1 MTKVRIKKLLVD
13 IPSALLMMICFTAA
27 LFIVLNVAELIGKIA
42 HERKEINR
50 FKYSIDTLLDIYDS
64 KKQVEDLLEYL
75 GNKQANIYL
84 TDIKVFIN
92 DEPVNYVCNIVLN
105 TNEDFNF
112 KSLHGDKINIYQD
125 DSGCVLIGQTMAEY
139 LTDVYNN
146 NTEIQIL
153 GQSLPVIDIM
163 QNNMSGGIDNS
174 VWIIWDKIPLF
185 AKETL
190 LQVIEEQLLLRV
202 SFKSDMPLN
211 EIYDDFS
218 FTMSEEWGS
227 QPIVFEASYD
237 GAYQNLWHQSYGA
250 LYNGL
255 SLFFAIAAILVAV
268 KLWLLRRQKEIV
280 IRIIYGYSTMKIASV
295 LLIDILK
302 IIGMAMAFAYVLQ
315 FIYCYVFDVS
325 INITSQLPVKSGIV
339 LLGVILLM
347 MLMFDRLVRQIG
359 KTSIVEGLG
368 RDNL

>member
-1 MTKVRIKKLLVD
+1 MTRVRMKKLFID
-13 IPSALLMMICFTAA
+13 IPSALMMMICFTTA

-50 FKYSIDTLLDIYDS
+50 FEYSIDTLLDIYDS
-64 KKQVEDLLEYL
+64 KKPVNDLLEYL
-75 GNKQANIYL
+75 MGNKQANIYL

-92 DEPVNYVCNIVLN
+92 DEPVNYVCNIILN
-105 TNEDFNF
+105 TYEDFNF
-112 KSLHGDKINIYQD
+112 KSFLGDKINIYQD
-125 DSGCVLIGQTMAEY
+125 NIGCVLIGQTMAEY
-139 LTDVYNN
+139 LTNVYNN
-146 NTEIQIL
+146 NTEIQIS
-153 GQSLPVIDIM
+153 GQSLPVIDIL

-174 VWIIWDKIPLF
+174 VWIIWDKIPLY

-190 LQVIEEQLLLRV
+190 LQVIAEQLLLRV
-202 SFKSDMPLN
+202 SFKSNMPLN
-211 EIYDDFS
+211 EVYDDFC
-218 FTMSEEWGS
+218 FTMGEEWGS
-227 QPIVFEASYD
+227 QPIIFEASYD

-255 SLFFAIAAILVAV
+255 SLIFAIAAIFVAV

-280 IRIIYGYSTMKIASV
+280 IRIIYGYSTVKIASV

-302 IIGMAMAFAYVLQ
+302 IIGLAMVFALVLQ

-325 INITSQLPVKSGIV
+325 IDITSQLPVKFGIV

-347 MLMFDRLVRQIG
+347 MLMFHQLVHQIG
-359 KTSIVEGLG
+359 NTSIVEGLS
-368 RDNL
+368 RDN